1 MSKVYSGVKEIGY
14 SDDKATTI
22 AQIGDTVTVTK
33 LTGKVTEDST
43 TGDEKLTT
51 ATTDGAIAGGSSIA
65 PEWGIL
71 SRSNFATLEGF
82 EDADTE
88 KYWYLFFFDGRV
100 KVSDVQFNI
109 MVSDSNAV
117 NLEGADSIRITA
129 VKRGITPNIFR
140 QLPAS

>member
-1 MSKVYSGVKEIGY
+1 
-14 SDDKATTI
+14 
-22 AQIGDTVTVTK
+22 
-33 LTGKVTEDST
+33 
-43 TGDEKLTT
+43 
-51 ATTDGAIAGGSSIA
+51 
-65 PEWGIL
+65 
-71 SRSNFATLEGF
+71 LEGF
-82 EDADTE
+82 ETADTE

-100 KVSDVQFNI
+100 KVSDVPFNI